1 MNKKQRKF
9 KKEHERFIFY
19 RMQSIWNGE
28 QVRQTLTKGK
38 LIAHLLLDEELFY
51 VWSWDVRKR
60 IKRVLIYAREAYPDT
75 KGKDLRKV
83 YKRYK
88 NLVWS
93 IYG

>member
-28 QVRQTLTKGK
+28 QVRQKFTKGK
-38 LIAHLLLDEELFY
+38 LIVHLLLGEELFY
-51 VWSWDVRKR
+51 VRDLDLRRR
-60 IKRVLIYAREAYPDT
+60 IKNVLTYARDAYPDIT
-75 KGKDLRKV
+75 GKDLRKV